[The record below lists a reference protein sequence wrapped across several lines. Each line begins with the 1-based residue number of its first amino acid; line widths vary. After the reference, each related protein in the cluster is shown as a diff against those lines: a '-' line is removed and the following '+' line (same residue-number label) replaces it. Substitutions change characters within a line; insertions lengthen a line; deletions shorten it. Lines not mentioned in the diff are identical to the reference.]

1 VAVQVAVGRRQD
13 CVEDLGVLALGDDE
27 PQRPPGERCHLDG
40 VDSTGQFGGE
50 RALDILVPLGEY
62 FQIQDDYLD
71 YSGTPEQIGKIG
83 TDIMDNKCSWCI
95 NTALHQENGKLPI
108 GDNYHKLN
116 LIRVN
121 RTKLGRFINYLDC
134 H

>member
-1 VAVQVAVGRRQD
+1 MTHRHSTIAFYKTA
-13 CVEDLGVLALGDDE
+13 LYSFYLPIALALLLCGFPVENRNKSDPDYFK
-27 PQRPPGERCHLDG
+27 
-40 VDSTGQFGGE
+40 T
-50 RALDILVPLGEY
+50 ALDILVPLGEY
-62 FQIQDDYLD
+62 FQIQDNYLD
-71 YSGTPEQIGKIG
+71 YSGMPEQIGKIS
-83 TDIMDNKCSWCI
+83 TDIVDNKCSWCI